1 MKLLA
6 LLRHIHL
13 IRNPSSLGLFLWKCI
28 FNGSLGIRR
37 PIPCFTSRSTARLN
51 IIPCILHANISSL
64 HWYCTRQFRT
74 DFLVPNKSRWT
85 NYSTH
90 WKFVEHPA
98 SSMLRAMKFL
108 VLFVLAINMVLERRY
123 QVLRS
128 PLTVAY
134 MQLGRFP
141 VFS

>member
-1 MKLLA
+1 MIYEIVSVVETYSFNSKSFVPLFISLEVYFLMDPWEYGDLSLVLPHDPQHASTLYPVSSTPTFPHSVGTAHGRCSSGQISWYRTNLGGQIILLIEN
-6 LLRHIHL
+6 LL
-13 IRNPSSLGLFLWKCI
+13 N
-28 FNGSLGIRR
+28 
-37 PIPCFTSRSTARLN
+37 T
-51 IIPCILHANISSL
+51 
-64 HWYCTRQFRT
+64 Q
-74 DFLVPNKSRWT
+74 
-85 NYSTH
+85 
-90 WKFVEHPA
+90 PA
-98 SSMLRAMKFL
+98 KKFL